1 MPEETNA
8 ENLGVSVQRFEAGVE
23 VLKRLVDEGKF
34 ILFQP
39 RLNWMRI
46 IGDRAEFHT
55 GVAKV
60 ESEEAAHRKEANSI
74 LSEIRSVLGAVV
86 KFPETGQMLRDYLLK
101 YIFEREADFEE
112 ASSEVK
118 DVLNGKIQTVRDKL
132 PVSSLIRRA
141 RRLETAGSR
150 CLEDLDVE
158 VIKERRDE
166 IEDIEIDEPFL
177 RLRVRYSDAESQTPF
192 PLFVFAPPGFD
203 VDRGKNLEIECD
215 ATDIDL
221 LMRRLVAAK
230 KRLIEANAPEKE
242 EDES

>member
-1 MPEETNA
+1 MPEESN
-8 ENLGVSVQRFEAGVE
+8 EQNLGVTIERFEAGVE
-23 VLKRLVDEGKF
+23 VLKHLVDEGKF

-39 RLNWMRI
+39 RLNWIRI
-46 IGDRAEFHT
+46 IGDRSEFHA

-60 ESEEAAHRKEANSI
+60 EPEEAAHRKEAKSI
-74 LSEIRSVLGAVV
+74 LSEIRTILGAVV
-86 KFPETGQMLRDYLLK
+86 KYQHSGQVLRDYLLK
-101 YIFEREADFEE
+101 YVFETEVDFEE

-118 DVLNGKIQTVRDKL
+118 DVLNGKIECVQDKL

-166 IEDIEIDEPFL
+166 IENTDIDEPFL
-177 RLRVRYSDAESQTPF
+177 RLRLRYSDAENQMPSTF
-192 PLFVFAPPGFD
+192 FFFAPPGFQ

-215 ATDIDL
+215 TTDIDL
-221 LMRRLVAAK
+221 LMKRLAAAK
-230 KRLIEANAPEKE
+230 KRLLDAAAPEIK
-242 EDES
+242 DDKS